1 MINGPI
7 WVKPGHAA
15 VVIPLLA
22 IGSPKI
28 TVRNRKG
35 RTYDVAWYEG
45 SIHYLGEDMAVDMD
59 QVGRVGF
66 IFLLFK
72 MRP

>member
-22 IGSPKI
+22 IGSPRI
-28 TVRNRKG
+28 TVRNRDG
-35 RTYDVAWYEG
+35 RTYDVAWNAG
-45 SIHYLGEDMAVDMD
+45 SVHYLGEDMAVDMD
-59 QVGRVGF
+59 NGGRVGF

-72 MRP
+72 MLP